1 MSAGLMRTKM
11 SSPPA
16 TRANASLRQPDRD
29 GRGVLA
35 LLMDIPSLEE
45 LRSLIAAFIGAI
57 TED

>member
-35 LLMDIPSLEE
+35 LLMDIPSREE
-45 LRSLIAAFIGAI
+45 PRSLIAVFIGVI
-57 TED
+57 SRD